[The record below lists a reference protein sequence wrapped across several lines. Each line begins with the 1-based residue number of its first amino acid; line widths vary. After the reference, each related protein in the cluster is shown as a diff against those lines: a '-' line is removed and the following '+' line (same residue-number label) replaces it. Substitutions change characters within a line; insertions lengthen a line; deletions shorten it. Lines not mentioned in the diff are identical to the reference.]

1 MAKQDIKP
9 YEFTSDQSRSEA
21 AKNGKKG
28 GQASGVAR
36 RKRKSMREALE
47 RMLIDNVQT
56 TKGKMETQTAILL
69 GLIAKAIK
77 GDVRAIEFIRDTL
90 GENPSNK
97 TQFVD
102 DKGNG
107 INPFEVFYKALC
119 EKKDWT
125 R

>member
-9 YEFTSDQSRSEA
+9 YEFTSEQSRTKA
-21 AKNGKKG
+21 AENGKKG

-36 RKRKSMREALE
+36 RKRKTMREALE

-90 GENPSNK
+90 GENPNNK

-102 DKGNG
+102 GDGNG
-107 INPFEVFYKALC
+107 INPFEMFYKALC

>member
-28 GQASGVAR
+28 GVASGAAR
-36 RKRKSMREALE
+36 RKRKSMREALD
-47 RMLIDNVQT
+47 MLL
-56 TKGKMETQTAILL
+56 TKNIKTNQGNMETIEAIMVAAV
-69 GLIAKAIK
+69 AKAIK
-77 GDVRAIEFIRDTL
+77 GDIRATEFIRDTI

-102 DKGNG
+102 DEGNG